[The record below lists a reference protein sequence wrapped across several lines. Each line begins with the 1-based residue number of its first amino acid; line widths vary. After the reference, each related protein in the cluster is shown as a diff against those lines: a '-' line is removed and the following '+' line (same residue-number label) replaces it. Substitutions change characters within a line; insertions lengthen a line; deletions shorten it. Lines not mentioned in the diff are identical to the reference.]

1 MNELVSLSTIQ
12 NFVISSV
19 KNNSDF
25 VALCNTEI
33 GSDLFYHRD
42 ANISIEP
49 PATPYFTCHKF
60 NKHFAEELD
69 NEYIVQFIIG
79 LDLPMDTQ
87 PVEVD
92 GVYVFGIMDSLEKI
106 ADKAIDCVKLGINSG
121 GLIQCGQFRLAD
133 YNILITE
140 VGETDRV
147 QAIATLRFEQSKFL

>member
-1 MNELVSLSTIQ
+1 
-12 NFVISSV
+12 
-19 KNNSDF
+19 
-25 VALCNTEI
+25 
-33 GSDLFYHRD
+33 
-42 ANISIEP
+42 
-49 PATPYFTCHKF
+49 
-60 NKHFAEELD
+60 
-69 NEYIVQFIIG
+69 
-79 LDLPMDTQ
+79 MDTQ